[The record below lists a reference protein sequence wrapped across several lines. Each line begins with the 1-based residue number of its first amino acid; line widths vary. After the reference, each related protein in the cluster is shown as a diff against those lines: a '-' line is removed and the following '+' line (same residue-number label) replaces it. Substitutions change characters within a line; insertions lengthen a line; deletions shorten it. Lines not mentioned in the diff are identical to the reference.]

1 MVGGA
6 GMSCNSRCTR
16 PANGSGRRGS
26 TPCRRRLSAGRKLDT
41 SLWKD
46 VIAGLPPGKRQLR
59 PHPARPAG
67 QARAAAARAAAAAG
81 RASHAGRPA
90 RPGSVALTGIYHH
103 ALTAGYARGF
113 LVTAGIILLA
123 LVITL
128 ATIRIRR
135 SDLTGVNPI

>member
-67 QARAAAARAAAAAG
+67 
-81 RASHAGRPA
+81 H
-90 RPGSVALTGIYHH
+90 GIYHH
-103 ALTAGYARGF
+103 ALTVGYARGF
-113 LVTAGIILLA
+113 LVAAGIMLLA
-123 LVITL
+123 LVITV

-135 SDLTGVNPI
+135 SDLAGVDPIQNRSPSNPRRTS

>member
-1 MVGGA
+1 VYPSGERQRAARLDALPTQAQRRAQA
-6 GMSCNSRCTR
+6 GHQLVEGRDRR
-16 PANGSGRRGS
+16 PAARVTTATPSSRSTSRPGPRRRG
-26 TPCRRRLSAGRKLDT
+26 R
-41 SLWKD
+41 
-46 VIAGLPPGKRQLR
+46 
-59 PHPARPAG
+59 
-67 QARAAAARAAAAAG
+67 AG

-113 LVTAGIILLA
+113 LVAAGIMLLA

-135 SDLTGVNPI
+135 SDLAGVNPI